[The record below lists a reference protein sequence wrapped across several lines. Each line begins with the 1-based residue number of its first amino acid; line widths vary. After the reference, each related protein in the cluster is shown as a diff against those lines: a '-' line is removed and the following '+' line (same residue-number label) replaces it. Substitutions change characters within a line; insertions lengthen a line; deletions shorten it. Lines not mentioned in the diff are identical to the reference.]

1 MKDGS
6 ERFSLLIVDDELQMR
21 KLLGSLFSEADY
33 NLLSASNGPE
43 SLRLASE
50 ARIDAALVDL
60 VMPGMGGLEV
70 LKELR
75 NRQPEAMVV
84 MLTGQGGIKDAV
96 EAIKLGAVDFLEK
109 PFSPE
114 TLLARIGQLHRI
126 WALNREN
133 RQLKERLEQRF
144 DYPALVGD
152 SSAMLKLKEM
162 VVQVAPTENTIL
174 IQGETGTG
182 KELVARAIHRHSRRR
197 QGPFVPVDCGAISQT
212 VMESELFGHVKGAF
226 TGAQT
231 STFGTDSLGCRRHT
245 VSGRD
250 RRSVR
255 PAIQV
260 KLLRTLQEREVRPV
274 GASRIYPVDVRILAA
289 THRNLSEEVHQGRF
303 REDLFFR
310 INVLTLHIPPLRDR
324 AGDVELLSKHFLQK
338 FTSTTSPVQEISS
351 GALHALENYAWPGNV
366 RELEN
371 AIRRVLALGRSTVV
385 ELWDL
390 PEPICPDR
398 QVNEDRQAGVAGET
412 IEASEISAI
421 RNALDKCGG
430 NRRRAARLLGIG
442 EATLYRKIKK
452 YQVSP

>member
-1 MKDGS
+1 MMSFKCGS
-6 ERFSLLIVDDELQMR
+6 CWAP
-21 KLLGSLFSEADY
+21 LFSEADY
-33 NLLSASNGPE
+33 SLLLASNGPE
-43 SLRLASE
+43 ALRLASE

-60 VMPGMGGLEV
+60 VMPEMGGMEV
-70 LKELR
+70 LKEIR

-84 MLTGQGGIKDAV
+84 MMTGQGGIKDAV

-144 DYPALVGD
+144 DYSALVGG
-152 SSAMLKLKEM
+152 SNGMLKLKEM
-162 VVQVAPTENTIL
+162 IVQVAPTENTIL

-231 STFGTDSLGCRRHT
+231 STLGLIRSAAGGTLFLDEIGDL
-245 VSGRD
+245 
-250 RRSVR
+250 
-255 PAIQV
+255 PAPIQA

-274 GASRIYPVDVRILAA
+274 GAGRIHPVDVRILAA
-289 THRNLSEEVHQGRF
+289 THRNLSEEVYQGRF

-324 AGDVELLSKHFLQK
+324 AGDVELLSKHFLQR
-338 FTSTTSPVQEISS
+338 FSSTTILFRRYRQ

>member
-1 MKDGS
+1 MDDGS
-6 ERFSLLIVDDELQMR
+6 ERFSFLIIDDEPQMQ
-21 KLLGSLFSEADY
+21 KLLVSFFSGVDYSLLF
-33 NLLSASNGPE
+33 ASNGPE
-43 SLRLASE
+43 ALSLASK

-60 VMPGMGGLEV
+60 VMPKMSGMEV
-70 LKELR
+70 LKEIR
-75 NRQPEAMVV
+75 IRHPETMVV
-84 MLTGQGGIKDAV
+84 MMTGQGGIKDAV

-144 DYPALVGD
+144 DYSALVGG
-152 SSAMLKLKEM
+152 SNGMLKLKEM
-162 VVQVAPTENTIL
+162 IVQVAPTENTIL

-231 STFGTDSLGCRRHT
+231 STLGLIRSAAGGTLFLDEIGDL
-245 VSGRD
+245 
-250 RRSVR
+250 
-255 PAIQV
+255 PAPIQA

-274 GASRIYPVDVRILAA
+274 GASRIHPVDVRILAA
-289 THRNLSEEVHQGRF
+289 THRNLSEEVYQGRF

-324 AGDVELLSKHFLQK
+324 AGDVELLSKHFLQR
-338 FTSTTSPVQEISS
+338 FSSTTHPVQEISQ

-390 PEPICPDR
+390 PEPICPGR
-398 QVNEDRQAGVAGET
+398 QVNEDRQAGAAGET

-452 YQVSP
+452 YQVSL